1 MNFKD
6 RLIFKIALALILV
19 ISLSIAT
26 FSAAKFINIILRDA
40 VFKAQNCYINRPMSI
55 DDKNEGYE
63 QKCEQDTNQTKR
75 DFADSLS
82 ILIISGP
89 ISFLAYRQLKKL
101 ENKK

>member
-6 RLIFKIALALILV
+6 KLIFKIALALILV
-19 ISLSIAT
+19 ISLCIAT
-26 FSAAKFINIILRDA
+26 FSAAKFINIILRDII
-40 VFKAQNCYINRPMSI
+40 FKTQNCYINRPISENGEI
-55 DDKNEGYE
+55 KEHE

-82 ILIISGP
+82 ILFIAGP
-89 ISFLAYRQLKKL
+89 ITFLAYKQLKEL